1 MPLLTPLPTA
11 PSRAD
16 PANFPARAD
25 ATMAALPVLVTEL
38 NAVMPTIEAAAGMGT
53 AAAAAAA
60 NAAASAAAAASSAD
74 LAAAV
79 AGGSAGDFPGM
90 RPTLLLDFG
99 NSRTVDPRIT
109 FSRLSAATRVN
120 ALGVIE
126 SVPAGVPRLDHDP
139 VTLACKGLLIEGAR
153 TNVLLRSCEQ
163 EHAAWSKDAVTV
175 TAGTVTAPNGLAA
188 ARTITGN
195 AGTAVKRARQTVTAT
210 SLQWSYSVYL
220 RAGTEPT
227 ALLYA
232 MNQDDSANCRA
243 LVNFAAGTITATAG
257 PGVVG
262 VVARLRAAGGG
273 WWRASLS
280 WAFAVAPTSVRPEV
294 WLGGYSSTDST
305 GTLHVW
311 GAQLENSVAPSSFI
325 ETSATALTRAAEN
338 ASLTGAAFSAWYRAA
353 EGTFVADAWFGE
365 GVGAGEFPTIFRVND
380 GSANNRMGM
389 VGVLASG
396 SPLVYAS
403 GVAAGVTQFDLNSS
417 APKYAVAAAAAFSR
431 ALAYRVDD
439 VAVSGDGQAVDVDTI
454 AALPVGVDQMSL
466 GSHLGTLYWN
476 GHIRRLAYYPARLL
490 NAQLQALTAP

>member
-16 PANFPARAD
+16 PANFDTRAD
-25 ATMAALPVLVTEL
+25 AFTAAQVAFVPQL
-38 NAVMPTIEAAAGMGT
+38 NAVLPTIEAAAGMGT
-53 AAAAAAA
+53 AAATAAA

-79 AGGSAGDFPGM
+79 AGGSAGDLPAM
-90 RPTLLLDFG
+90 RPTLLLDFA

-195 AGTAVKRARQTVTAT
+195 AGSAVKRMWQTVAGT
-210 SLQWSYSVYL
+210 SLQWTASVYL
-220 RAGTEPT
+220 RAGTEPQ
-227 ALLYA
+227 ALLQT
-232 MNQDDSANCRA
+232 MSQDGSANCRA
-243 LVNFAAGTITATAG
+243 LVNFAAGTITAATG
-257 PGVVG
+257 PGVSG
-262 VVARLRAAGGG
+262 VVARLTPAGGG

-280 WAFAVAPTSVRPEV
+280 WAFAVAPTSVRVEL
-294 WLGGYSSTDST
+294 WLGGYVSTDST

-311 GAQLENSVAPSSFI
+311 GAQLESAVAPSSVI
-325 ETSATALTRAAEN
+325 ETSATSLTRAAEN
-338 ASLTGAAFSAWYRAA
+338 ASLTGAAFSGWYRQS
-353 EGTFVADAWFGE
+353 EGTFVADAWFGD
-365 GVGAGEFPTIFRVND
+365 T
-380 GSANNRMGM
+380 
-389 VGVLASG
+389 
-396 SPLVYAS
+396 
-403 GVAAGVTQFDLNSS
+403 VAAGDFPSVFRASDGTNTNRFSVGGASAAGTPRVYAAGIAAGSVQFDLNSAS
-417 APKYAVAAAAAFSR
+417 SKYTALPGALLSR
-431 ALAYRVDD
+431 ALAYRLDD
-439 VAVSGDGQAVDVDTI
+439 IASSADGEAADVDTI
-454 AALPVGVDQMSL
+454 AALPVGISEMSIGSFL
-466 GSHLGTLYWN
+466 GGSHWN

-490 NAQLQALTAP
+490 NTQLQALTAP